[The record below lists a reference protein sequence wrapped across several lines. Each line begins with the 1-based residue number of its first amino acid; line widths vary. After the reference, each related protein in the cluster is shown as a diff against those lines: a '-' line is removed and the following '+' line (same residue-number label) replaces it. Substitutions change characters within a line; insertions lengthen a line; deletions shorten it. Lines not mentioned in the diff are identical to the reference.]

1 MGSGWICPKKFDK
14 IVQMPSISS
23 EKPTSAT
30 SSLSQ
35 SYKTPPIKP
44 PLSSVQEDG
53 FTVKRNADQY
63 SSIWDYNAK
72 VSINETKP
80 RLFFI

>member
-1 MGSGWICPKKFDK
+1 
-14 IVQMPSISS
+14 
-23 EKPTSAT
+23 
-30 SSLSQ
+30 
-35 SYKTPPIKP
+35 
-44 PLSSVQEDG
+44 
-53 FTVKRNADQY
+53 VKRNADQY